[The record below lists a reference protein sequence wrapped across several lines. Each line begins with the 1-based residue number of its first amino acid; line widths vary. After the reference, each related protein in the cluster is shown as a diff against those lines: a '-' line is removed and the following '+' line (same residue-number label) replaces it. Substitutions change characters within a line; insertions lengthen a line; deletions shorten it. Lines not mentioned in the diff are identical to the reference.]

1 MSDEKVRYGRSQKF
15 QLSAK
20 GTEAV
25 ASYSAVIEAAKAGT
39 GRAQFD
45 AARATWGASLGLSAE
60 DGLYLVEF
68 EAGGRTI
75 SEAARNL
82 EACDT
87 TAKAVKDAVERLL
100 KCGMLEPLPAP
111 PPPPAAP
118 PRRYW

>member
-45 AARATWGASLGLSAE
+45 AARATWGASLGLAAE

-87 TAKAVKDAVERLL
+87 TPKAVKDAVERLL

-111 PPPPAAP
+111 PPPAAP
-118 PRRYW
+118 PRRLW

>member
-1 MSDEKVRYGRSQKF
+1 MSDEKVRYGRAQKF
-15 QLSAK
+15 RLSAK

-25 ASYSAVIEAAKAGT
+25 ASYSAVIEAARSGS

-45 AARATWGASLGLSAE
+45 AARAKWGAALGLAAE

-68 EAGGRTI
+68 EAGGRTV

-82 EACDT
+82 EDCAT
-87 TAKAVKDAVERLL
+87 SAKAVKDAVERLL

-111 PPPPAAP
+111 PLPAAP